1 MYWKKFIHP
10 YRYKAVIGFIFK
22 LAEALLELCV
32 PMVIAQLVD
41 NGVAKGDTHYIMM
54 CAIKLFGLA
63 MAGYA
68 CALVCQY
75 FASVTSQGFGTLMR
89 KDMFEAINAYDYD
102 NLDEMGTPKLI
113 TRITS
118 DVNQMQDLVAMTIRL
133 VSRSPF
139 LIVGSLVAAFLI
151 NVQVA
156 IIFLVISP
164 LIALSIYLVMSHT
177 QPLYMKVQHILD
189 QVSLITRENLS
200 GVRVIRAFNKQSSEV
215 ARFDQTTE
223 AQRNEQVHAGNIAAL
238 LNPSTTII
246 VNVGIIFILYVSGM
260 KINVGSLSQGDVIAL
275 INYMNQILLS
285 MYVFSNVIL
294 LYIKGSASY
303 KRISQV
309 LDTKPSFT
317 QGEKEAPASYT
328 HMITFDHVSF
338 SYQESDALT
347 DVSFTIKPHQ
357 TIGIIGGTGS
367 GKSTLVNLI
376 PRFYEAQKGRI
387 TIKDQDIKDYTFA
400 ALRKMIGFVPQAAT
414 LFSGTIRE
422 NLLWGNKEAS
432 EEDIQKA
439 LEISQAKEIVD
450 KMKEGLDTRI
460 EASGKNV
467 SGGQRQ
473 RLTIARALV
482 RQPEI
487 LILDDSASA
496 LDFATDAKLRRALK
510 TLDTTTII
518 VSQRVS
524 ALRHADAII
533 VLDHGAVSA
542 IGSHDTLMQTSS
554 LYQEI
559 VHSQE
564 EGDTH
569 EA

>member
-102 NLDEMGTPKLI
+102 NLDEMGTPTLI

-223 AQRNEQVHAGNIAAL
+223 A
-238 LNPSTTII
+238 
-246 VNVGIIFILYVSGM
+246 
-260 KINVGSLSQGDVIAL
+260 
-275 INYMNQILLS
+275 
-285 MYVFSNVIL
+285 
-294 LYIKGSASY
+294 
-303 KRISQV
+303 
-309 LDTKPSFT
+309 
-317 QGEKEAPASYT
+317 
-328 HMITFDHVSF
+328 
-338 SYQESDALT
+338 
-347 DVSFTIKPHQ
+347 
-357 TIGIIGGTGS
+357 
-367 GKSTLVNLI
+367 
-376 PRFYEAQKGRI
+376 
-387 TIKDQDIKDYTFA
+387 
-400 ALRKMIGFVPQAAT
+400 
-414 LFSGTIRE
+414 
-422 NLLWGNKEAS
+422 
-432 EEDIQKA
+432 
-439 LEISQAKEIVD
+439 
-450 KMKEGLDTRI
+450 
-460 EASGKNV
+460 
-467 SGGQRQ
+467 
-473 RLTIARALV
+473 
-482 RQPEI
+482 
-487 LILDDSASA
+487 
-496 LDFATDAKLRRALK
+496 
-510 TLDTTTII
+510 
-518 VSQRVS
+518 
-524 ALRHADAII
+524 
-533 VLDHGAVSA
+533 
-542 IGSHDTLMQTSS
+542 
-554 LYQEI
+554 
-559 VHSQE
+559 
-564 EGDTH
+564 
-569 EA
+569 

>member
-1 MYWKKFIHP
+1 MYWRKFIHP
-10 YRYKAVIGFIFK
+10 YRYKALIGFIFK

-32 PMVIAQLVD
+32 PMVVADIVD
-41 NGVAKGDTHYIMM
+41 HGVAKGDTHYIMI
-54 CAIKLFGLA
+54 CAIKLFILA
-63 MAGYA
+63 VSGYA

-75 FASVTSQGFGTLMR
+75 FASVSSQGFGTLMR
-89 KDMFEAINAYDYD
+89 KDMFEAINNYDYD
-102 NLDEMGTPKLI
+102 NLDEMGTPTLI

-139 LIVGSLVAAFLI
+139 LIVGSLIAAFMI

-156 IIFLVISP
+156 LIFLIISP

-189 QVSLITRENLS
+189 EVSLITRENLS
-200 GVRVIRAFNKQSSEV
+200 GVRVIRAFNKQDNEV
-215 ARFDQTTE
+215 NRFENTTDH
-223 AQRNEQVHAGNIAAL
+223 QRNEQIHAGNIAAM
-238 LNPSTTII
+238 LNPATTII
-246 VNVGIIFILYVSGM
+246 VNVGIIFILYVSGI
-260 KINVGSLSQGDVIAL
+260 KINIGSLTQGDVIAL
-275 INYMNQILLS
+275 INYMNEILLS

-303 KRISQV
+303 FRICQV
-309 LDTKPSFT
+309 LDTKPSF
-317 QGEKEAPASYT
+317 QEGSQEAPQTYK
-328 HMITFDHVSF
+328 HMISFDHVSF
-338 SYQESDALT
+338 SYANSDAID
-347 DVSFTIKPHQ
+347 DVSFVVEAHQ

-376 PRFYEAQKGRI
+376 PRFYEAKSGTI
-387 TIKDQDIKDYTFA
+387 KIKDQNIKDYTFA
-400 ALRKMIGFVPQAAT
+400 SLRTMIGFVPQSAT

-422 NLLWGNKEAS
+422 NLLWGNKHATDADLE
-432 EEDIQKA
+432 KA

-450 KMKEGLDTRI
+450 QMKDGLETRI

-482 RQPEI
+482 RKPEI

-524 ALRHADAII
+524 ALRHADQII
-533 VLDHGAVSA
+533 VLDHGHISA
-542 IGSHDTLMQTSS
+542 IGDHDELLKKST

-564 EGDTH
+564 EGDSH